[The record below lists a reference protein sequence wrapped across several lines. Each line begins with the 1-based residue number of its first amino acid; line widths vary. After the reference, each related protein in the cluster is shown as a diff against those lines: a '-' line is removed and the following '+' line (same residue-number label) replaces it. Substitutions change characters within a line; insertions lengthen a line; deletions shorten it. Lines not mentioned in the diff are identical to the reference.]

1 MPVRQATVVSRVGLH
16 ARPASLF
23 VAEATKLG
31 VPVTIQVGERPAV
44 DARSMLAVMTLGAKC
59 GDVVTLSSDAEGA
72 DAALDALAAFLE
84 IDHDAPSA

>member
-1 MPVRQATVVSRVGLH
+1 MSIRTATIASRVGLH

-23 VAEATKLG
+23 VAEATKFG
-31 VPVTIQVGERPAV
+31 IPVTIQVGEKPAV
-44 DARSMLAVMTLGAKC
+44 DARSMLAVMTLGAKH

-72 DAALDALAAFLE
+72 DAALDALVAFLE